1 MVPIVP
7 WKERKE
13 ALRNARERAVELH
26 KKAGTVNRTKMKAQT
41 KQRYK
46 DTHQGRSPSEDGVE
60 TTMQFH
66 KGELHEVVL
75 IALQPDGE
83 WDVDL
88 EDRVDAVEKDQS
100 QPQFKPSPDRDPN
113 RPRPDTTHPP
123 SWITLVKQFHSI
135 NMLWQIVA
143 FPRR

>member
-1 MVPIVP
+1 
-7 WKERKE
+7 
-13 ALRNARERAVELH
+13 
-26 KKAGTVNRTKMKAQT
+26 
-41 KQRYK
+41 
-46 DTHQGRSPSEDGVE
+46 
-60 TTMQFH
+60 MQFH

-100 QPQFKPSPDRDPN
+100 QPQLKPSPDRDPN
-113 RPRPDTTHPP
+113 RPRPNTTHPP
-123 SWITLVKQFHSI
+123 SWITLVKKFHPI
-135 NMLWQIVA
+135 NMLWQFVA